1 MGLPRRPRARRT
13 CASANFVRIL
23 REAISQ
29 PSTIKTPSDP
39 KCYSFLNRF
48 KLLVLDPVKAIKLFN
63 FNFEDVILW
72 QKSFHIMR
80 PITDEVYLN
89 GLVERLQGS
98 GAPVNVEMLNNS
110 KLTDT
115 FYSCSCED
123 YQHYLWCVHVCVD
136 AMTRKLLK
144 GFPPTLDPTKINNV
158 KTGQAMQ
165 ICSKGRPARA
175 LKGGGLGKK

>member
-1 MGLPRRPRARRT
+1 M
-13 CASANFVRIL
+13 CAAL
-23 REAISQ
+23 AQ
-29 PSTIKTPSDP
+29 PSDP
-39 KCYSFLNRF
+39 KCYSFLNCF

-63 FNFEDVILW
+63 FNFEDLILW
-72 QKSFHIMR
+72 QKNFHIMR

-98 GAPVNVEMLNNS
+98 GAPVNVDMLNDS

-144 GFPPTLDPTKINNV
+144 GFPPTLDPTKVKNL

-165 ICSKGRPARA
+165 SCQKGRPAKA

>member
-1 MGLPRRPRARRT
+1 M
-13 CASANFVRIL
+13 CAAL
-23 REAISQ
+23 AQ
-29 PSTIKTPSDP
+29 ASDP

-48 KLLVLDPVKAIKLFN
+48 KLLVLDPVKAIKLFK
-63 FNFEDVILW
+63 FNFEDLILW

-80 PITDEVYLN
+80 PITDKVYLN

-98 GAPVNVEMLNNS
+98 GAPVNVDMLNNS

-115 FYSCSCED
+115 FYSCTCED

-144 GFPPTLDPTKINNV
+144 GFPPTLDPTKIRNL
-158 KTGQAMQ
+158 KTGLALQ
-165 ICSKGRPARA
+165 ICQGRPAKA
-175 LKGGGLGKK
+175 AKGGALGRK